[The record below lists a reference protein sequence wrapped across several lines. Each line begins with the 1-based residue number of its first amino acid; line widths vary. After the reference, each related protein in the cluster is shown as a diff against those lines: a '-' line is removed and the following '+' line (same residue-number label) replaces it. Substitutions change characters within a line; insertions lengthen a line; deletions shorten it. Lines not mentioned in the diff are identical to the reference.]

1 MNNKKILIA
10 FNTLVIREISRF
22 TRIWVQT
29 ILPSA
34 ISMTLYFIIFGNL
47 IGGRIGKM
55 NGINYIEYIAP
66 GIIMMAIINNAYTN
80 VVSSFFSAKFQR
92 YIEELQVAPIPNI
105 IILCSYVT
113 GGIAR
118 GMIVGFVVTLVALFF
133 TEIKIYNIFI
143 VISVVLMT
151 SALFSLAGFINGIFA
166 KKFDDVTIIPTFV
179 LTPLV
184 YFGGIFYS
192 IDLLPEFWKTISKL
206 NPIFYMVNAFRY
218 GILGV
223 SDISISIAFSIIII
237 FNIVLFSICIFLLN
251 KGVGIRV

>member
-1 MNNKKILIA
+1 M
-10 FNTLVIREISRF
+10 
-22 TRIWVQT
+22 QT

-118 GMIVGFVVTLVALFF
+118 A
-133 TEIKIYNIFI
+133 
-143 VISVVLMT
+143 
-151 SALFSLAGFINGIFA
+151 
-166 KKFDDVTIIPTFV
+166 
-179 LTPLV
+179 
-184 YFGGIFYS
+184 
-192 IDLLPEFWKTISKL
+192 
-206 NPIFYMVNAFRY
+206 
-218 GILGV
+218 
-223 SDISISIAFSIIII
+223 
-237 FNIVLFSICIFLLN
+237 
-251 KGVGIRV
+251 